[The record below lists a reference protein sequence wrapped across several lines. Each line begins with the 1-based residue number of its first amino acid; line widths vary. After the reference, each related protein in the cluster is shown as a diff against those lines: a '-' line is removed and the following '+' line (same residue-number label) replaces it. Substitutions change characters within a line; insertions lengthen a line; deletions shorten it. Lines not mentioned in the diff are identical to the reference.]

1 MKSILKFI
9 FFPRSNFL
17 IMKYEG
23 VALFISLIV
32 LNDEVHN
39 GLVASQFNNPTFFM
53 IGGVFSNNDSKEYFK
68 RTLNVSNIQWK
79 PSYNLIFLYK
89 TFLLVNFLFKIVM
102 SET

>member
-1 MKSILKFI
+1 
-9 FFPRSNFL
+9 
-17 IMKYEG
+17 MKYGG

-79 PSYNLIFLYK
+79 PSYNLIFFYK
-89 TFLLVNFLFKIVM
+89 TFLLVNFLFKLR
-102 SET
+102 